1 MAFNPETVQFIG
13 ELGDQLTNRRF
24 TEALNNVNAHE
35 STVVTQE
42 DLDEYNRTR
51 VAEPLYVPIT
61 LESWAALI
69 GSIKADVHVM

>member
-13 ELGDQLTNRRF
+13 ELGDQLTNRQF
-24 TEALNNVNAHE
+24 TAALANVTAHE

-51 VAEPLYVPIT
+51 AAEPLYVPIT
-61 LESWAALI
+61 LESWAALVA
-69 GSIKADVHVM
+69 SLKNDVHLA